1 MNNLAKVLLYSVL
14 ITLFTLTTPFAVL
27 AADALEGKTFATL
40 LDGED
45 DVLTFQDGM
54 FNSSSCEEWGYGPGK
69 YTTTG
74 SGDSLSFE
82 ATTTSEKHGG
92 MVWTGTIQGD
102 KIKGSYLW
110 TKEGWFGTKTKTK
123 NFEGTLKQ

>member
-1 MNNLAKVLLYSVL
+1 MKNLTKVIMCIILVTMFSITAPL
-14 ITLFTLTTPFAVL
+14 TLFAGES
-27 AADALEGKTFATL
+27 LEGKTFVTL

-45 DVLTFQDGM
+45 DVLTFQNGM
-54 FNSSSCEEWGYGPGK
+54 FNSSSCEEWGYRPGK

-92 MVWTGTIQGD
+92 MVWTGTVQGD
-102 KIKGSYLW
+102 TIKGGYLW

-123 NFEGTLKQ
+123 SFEGTLKK

>member
-1 MNNLAKVLLYSVL
+1 MKNLTKVIMCIILVTMFSITAPL
-14 ITLFTLTTPFAVL
+14 TLFAGES
-27 AADALEGKTFATL
+27 LEGKTFVTL
-40 LDGED
+40 LDGEND
-45 DVLTFQDGM
+45 ILTFQDGM
-54 FNSSSCEEWGYGPGK
+54 FNSSSCEEWGYRAGK

-92 MVWTGTIQGD
+92 MVWTGTVQGD
-102 KIKGSYLW
+102 TIKGSYLW

-123 NFEGTLKQ
+123 SFEGTLKK